1 MVTDL
6 NGYWKMKSDNEI
18 FQIEQMKEEYFK
30 ILEPESNKE
39 YEFHLSLNPE
49 IDGQINGGHIT
60 SSNLFWNE
68 KLIVFKSENSFI
80 LIEIFGGQHWYFE
93 RIENF

>member
-18 FQIEQMKEEYFK
+18 FQIKQTKEEYFK
-30 ILEPESNKE
+30 ILEPDTNKE

-49 IDGQINGGHIT
+49 IDGQIHGGHIT

-68 KLIVFKSENSFI
+68 KLISFKSENSFI
-80 LIEIFGGQHWYFE
+80 LTGLFGSQHWYFE
-93 RIENF
+93 RIEMS